1 MQCVV
6 KINLAAET
14 LALEETLK
22 ECYMIRLILLEIF
35 TKESNSGL
43 FPIHCYTD
51 NKSLL
56 DSVYSTKTLKEKRL
70 KVDVRIIRE
79 RVDKKEIESINWC
92 FSEKQLVD
100 SLTKASA
107 SGTKLISL
115 LNGKSG
121 MLKITGEKIF
131 HS

>member
-1 MQCVV
+1 MQYVV
-6 KINLAAET
+6 KITLAAET

-35 TKESNSGL
+35 TKESNSEL
-43 FPIHCYTD
+43 FPIHCYID

-92 FSEKQLVD
+92 FSEKQLAD
-100 SLTKASA
+100 SLTKSSP

-121 MLKITGEKIF
+121 MLKTI
-131 HS
+131 